1 MRIVCDTSVLID
13 VLRGDERAI
22 TLLTGLADRDELWGV
37 VVTRSELLSGMR
49 SRERRPTYALLDSL
63 RWREVDLELADRAGE
78 LARRYRRSHPG
89 VELPDF
95 LIAAG
100 VELLGG
106 MLLTLNVKHFPMFP
120 DLEPAYT

>member
-13 VLRGDERAI
+13 VLRGDERALS
-22 TLLTGLADRDELWGV
+22 LLTGLADRDELWGV
-37 VVTRSELLSGMR
+37 VVTRSDVLSGMR
-49 SRERRPTYALLDSL
+49 SHERRPTYALLDSI
-63 RWREVDLELADRAGE
+63 RWREIDRELADRAGE

-89 VELPDF
+89 VELPDY

-120 DLEPAYT
+120 DLEPAYY

>member
-49 SRERRPTYALLDSL
+49 SRERRATYALLDSL

-120 DLEPAYT
+120 DLEPPYT